1 VKLLLDSCV
10 WGGAKAVLLEA
21 GHDVVWCGDWVQ
33 DPGDTQILAIA
44 YQDGRVLVTID
55 KDFGDLAVHQGQPH
69 RGIIR
74 IVDFAARQ
82 QATVCQ
88 VVLERY
94 AADVTAGSIITA
106 ERGRVR
112 IRRNE

>member
-10 WGGAKAVLLEA
+10 WGGAKGILQAA
-21 GHDVVWCGDWVQ
+21 GHDVVWCGDWEQ
-33 DPGDTQILAIA
+33 DPGDRHILATA

-55 KDFGDLAVHQGQPH
+55 KDFGDLAVHHGQPH

-74 IVDFAARQ
+74 IVDFVARQ

-94 AADVTAGSIITA
+94 ADDVAAGAIITA

-112 IRRNE
+112 IRRPE

>member
-1 VKLLLDSCV
+1 MKLLLDSCV
-10 WGGAKAVLLEA
+10 WGGSKAALQAA
-21 GHDVVWCGDWVQ
+21 GHDVVWCGDWAQ
-33 DPGDTQILAIA
+33 DPGDTQILATA

-55 KDFGDLAVHQGQPH
+55 KDFGDLAVHQGQAH

-88 VVLERY
+88 VVLEQY
-94 AADVTAGSIITA
+94 ADDVAAGAIITA

-112 IRRNE
+112 IRRSE